1 MHNTQTKE
9 DHKRD
14 RRLAIEGE
22 KFEFI
27 ESNTR
32 WQIRR
37 NKIQGTHTNGGKN
50 IQFPDS
56 LGFAV
61 KRDNEAGALFLRKT
75 FANIIKFG
83 VLSKKLAPNMF
94 LPL

>member
-1 MHNTQTKE
+1 M
-9 DHKRD
+9 
-14 RRLAIEGE
+14 GE
-22 KFEFI
+22 
-27 ESNTR
+27 
-32 WQIRR
+32 
-37 NKIQGTHTNGGKN
+37 KN

-56 LGFAV
+56 LRFAV

-75 FANIIKFG
+75 FATIIKFG